1 MNWPIRWRANELAQR
16 ARCAAS
22 RHLQF
27 IPLRTSHAA
36 LLTAWL
42 CAWTSNAPGEDVGPE
57 VDPWGAPLSAQAL
70 DATSQSGTNSTAVAA
85 TPPPSSTDSVP
96 TASTPPVAASVVAPS
111 EPTPFMMA
119 PPAVTVTTDGRERS
133 VVLAIPL
140 EPDHAAPELSP
151 AVLYVSG
158 PAQLPGPFEFNAA
171 VDKDLPEPVIAFE
184 PPATRAD
191 EISVA
196 ALGAIEHIA
205 RDTAP
210 LAYPA
215 RLEDVPMPAA
225 LESAARLETAAS
237 NAAAAE
243 HPAQAAVTAPALV
256 TTQQNVLPLLP
267 GLLAQQSRIE
277 SVSATS
283 QRGAVSTEPQLLAK
297 VDIGQRMPG
306 PPLAP
311 AALAQI
317 SAFDASRTVQR
328 FEVSGSTALS
338 RPIIDDALKAFLG
351 VDRTDTHLQAARDAL
366 QRAHDVNGRRVKVV
380 LPEQRERDGV
390 ARLEVREIKRYSLR
404 IAGELRYDPVLRR
417 NVRSDVNLDHDEP
430 LPSLTLSRKLSLK

>member
-1 MNWPIRWRANELAQR
+1 M
-16 ARCAAS
+16 
-22 RHLQF
+22 
-27 IPLRTSHAA
+27 RT
-36 LLTAWL
+36 
-42 CAWTSNAPGEDVGPE
+42 
-57 VDPWGAPLSAQAL
+57 
-70 DATSQSGTNSTAVAA
+70 
-85 TPPPSSTDSVP
+85 
-96 TASTPPVAASVVAPS
+96 
-111 EPTPFMMA
+111 
-119 PPAVTVTTDGRERS
+119 
-133 VVLAIPL
+133 
-140 EPDHAAPELSP
+140 
-151 AVLYVSG
+151 
-158 PAQLPGPFEFNAA
+158 
-171 VDKDLPEPVIAFE
+171 
-184 PPATRAD
+184 D
-191 EISVA
+191 EITVA
-196 ALGAIEHIA
+196 ALGAIEHIT
-205 RDTAP
+205 RDAAP

-215 RLEDVPMPAA
+215 RLEDVPMPVA
-225 LESAARLETAAS
+225 LESSARTETAAS
-237 NAAAAE
+237 NALAAE
-243 HPAQAAVTAPALV
+243 HPAQAAVAAPAPV
-256 TTQQNVLPLLP
+256 TTQQNVLPMLP
-267 GLLAQQSRIE
+267 GLLAQQSKLE
-277 SVSATS
+277 SASATS
-283 QRGAVSTEPQLLAK
+283 QPDAISTGPQLLAK
-297 VDIGQRMPG
+297 ADIGQRMPG